1 MKLSPEKSCK
11 IRIVLMGVGFT
22 LFFLAVVG
30 RGFWVQVI
38 ERDETV
44 ARARRQYKR
53 IIPLTPRR
61 GAIYDRNGAEL
72 ARSTGV
78 DSIFAE
84 PLRIGDVDATVRAL
98 AGPLGMSGGALRKK
112 LTTTRSFVWL
122 KRKVQPDQ
130 SAKIRGLGLPGIAFT
145 KEHQRF
151 YPNGSLAAQL
161 LGFTGLDPR
170 GLEGLERYYDGQLLG
185 QEGFLVTAKD
195 GRRKGLGASDKVV
208 QGGSHGNSLYLTVDR
223 NLQYL
228 AEKELGV
235 ALQENNARA
244 GSVIVLDPVSGDIL
258 AMANQPTYNP
268 NAFSRYPASHRRN
281 RAVCDEFEPGST
293 LKVFLIAAALNENLV
308 QPTAMVD
315 CENGSYR
322 VGGMTIHD
330 HHPYDHLSVAD
341 VLKMSSNIGSA
352 KIGKK
357 LERQRYFDYLTRF
370 GFGEKAGIDFPGE
383 VAGQLRRPEL
393 WFEGDLAAVS
403 FGQGMTVTA
412 LQLARATAAIANGG
426 LLMKSDLVRQ
436 VINDR
441 GEVVERKPPQVLR
454 RVVSEKVAA
463 QVGAMMESVTREGGT
478 GTLAAVPGYRVAG
491 KTGTAQKV
499 DPVTGGYSAD
509 KRVASFV
516 GFAPVDNPRLVIVV
530 MIDEPRTQVYG
541 GLVAAPV
548 FSRIAGQALRYLGVP
563 PTETDV
569 EAPLPP
575 ATHETEIAISTGNLQ
590 TMEVSGEGAP
600 VMPQC
605 LGMSCRQVLQV
616 MEKIG
621 LNIRIR
627 GSGKVVDQFPAPGQA
642 IRYGDE
648 VWVKLQPP
656 T

>member
-1 MKLSPEKSCK
+1 MKLTPEKCCK
-11 IRIVLMGVGFT
+11 IRMILIGVGFT

-30 RGFWVQVI
+30 RGFWLQVI
-38 ERDETV
+38 DSEETV

-72 ARSTGV
+72 ARSISV

-84 PLRIGDVDATVRAL
+84 PLRIRDIDSTVRAL
-98 AGPLGMSGGALRKK
+98 SRPLHMSGAALRKR
-112 LTTTRSFVWL
+112 LTSKRSFVWL
-122 KRKVQPDQ
+122 ERKVQPDQ
-130 SAKIRGLGLPGIAFT
+130 SARIRKLGVEGIAFT

-151 YPNGSLAAQL
+151 YPNGELAAQL
-161 LGFTGLDPR
+161 LGFTGLDPK
-170 GLEGLERYYDGQLLG
+170 GLEGLERYYDSQMLG

-195 GRRKGLGASDKVV
+195 GRRKGLGASNKVV
-208 QGGSHGNSLYLTVDR
+208 DGGSHGNSLNLTIDR

-228 AEKELGV
+228 AEKELAVGLKE
-235 ALQENNARA
+235 AQGRT
-244 GSVIVLDPVSGDIL
+244 GSVIVLDPKSGEIL

-268 NAFSRYPASHRRN
+268 NAYRRYAAASRRN

-293 LKVFLIAAALNENLV
+293 LKIFLMAAALNEKVV
-308 QPTAMVD
+308 QPNQWID
-315 CENGSYR
+315 CEKGSYR

-330 HHPYDHLSVAD
+330 HHPYDRLSVAD

-352 KIGKK
+352 KIGKL
-357 LERQRYFDYLTRF
+357 LERQRYYDYLKQF
-370 GFGEKAGIDFPGE
+370 GFGEKTGIDFPGE
-383 VAGQLRRPEL
+383 TSGQLRRPEL

-412 LQLARATAAIANGG
+412 LQMARAVGAIANGG
-426 LLMKSDLVRQ
+426 LLMKADLVRQ
-436 VINDR
+436 IVDDR
-441 GEVVERKPPQVLR
+441 GTLVESRSPQTIR
-454 RVVSEKVAA
+454 RVVSEKTAA
-463 QVGAMMESVTREGGT
+463 QVRSMMEMVTNEGGT

-516 GFAPVDNPRLVIVV
+516 GFAPADNPRLVVMVV
-530 MIDEPRTQVYG
+530 IDEPQTHVYG

-548 FSRIAGQALRYLGVP
+548 FSRLTGQALRYLGVP
-563 PTETDV
+563 PTEADM

-575 ATHETEIAISTGNLQ
+575 VTLETGVAISTGNIQ
-590 TMEVSGEGAP
+590 PARIAEGDAP
-600 VMPQC
+600 VMPHC
-605 LGMSCRQVLQV
+605 LGLSCRQVLQT
-616 MEKIG
+616 MEKLG
-621 LNIRIR
+621 LNIRIK
-627 GSGKVVDQFPAPGQA
+627 GTGKVVEQFPAPGQD

-648 VWVKLQPP
+648 VWVKLEPP
-656 T
+656 A

>member
-1 MKLSPEKSCK
+1 MKISPEKYSK
-11 IRIVLMGVGFT
+11 IRMVLMGIGFT

-30 RGFWVQVI
+30 RGFWLQVVDR
-38 ERDETV
+38 EETV
-44 ARARRQYKR
+44 SRARRQYKR

-72 ARSTGV
+72 ARSISV

-84 PLRIGDVDATVRAL
+84 PVRISDVNSAVQAL
-98 AGPLGMSGGALRKK
+98 ARPLNLNRTSLRKK
-112 LTTTRSFVWL
+112 LTSKRSFVWL
-122 KRKVQPDQ
+122 QRKVQPDQ
-130 SAKIRGLGLPGIAFT
+130 SARVRKLGIEGIAFT

-151 YPNGSLAAQL
+151 YPNGELAAQL

-170 GLEGLERYYDGQLLG
+170 GLEGLEKYYDSQMLG

-195 GRRKGLGASDKVV
+195 GRRKGFGSSNKVV
-208 QGGSHGNSLYLTVDR
+208 DGGSHGNSLNLTIDR

-228 AEKELGV
+228 AEKELAA
-235 ALQENNARA
+235 ALKENEARA
-244 GSVIVLDPVSGDIL
+244 GSVVILDPVSGEIL

-268 NAFSRYPASHRRN
+268 NAYRRYPASTRRN

-293 LKVFLIAAALNENLV
+293 LKIFLMAAALNENVV
-308 QPTAMVD
+308 QPNQWID
-315 CENGSYR
+315 CEHGSYR

-330 HHPYDHLSVAD
+330 HHPYDQLSVAD

-352 KIGKK
+352 KIGKL
-357 LERQRYFDYLTRF
+357 LERQRYYDYLTRF
-370 GFGEKAGIDFPGE
+370 GFGEKTGIDFPGE
-383 VAGQLRRPEL
+383 TAGQLRRPEL

-412 LQLARATAAIANGG
+412 VQLARAVGTIANGG
-426 LLMKSDLVRQ
+426 LLMKADLVRQ
-436 VINDR
+436 IVDDR
-441 GEVVERKPPQVLR
+441 GVLVESRSPEPVR
-454 RVVSEKVAA
+454 RVVSEKTAA
-463 QVGAMMESVTREGGT
+463 QVRAMMELVTREGGT

-516 GFAPVDNPRLVIVV
+516 GFAPADNPRLVVMVV
-530 MIDEPRTQVYG
+530 IDEPHTQVYG

-548 FSRIAGQALRYLGVP
+548 FSRITGQALRYLGVP
-563 PTETDV
+563 PTEEGM

-575 ATHETEIAISTGNLQ
+575 VTLETGVAISTGTSQPEKVANGETPLMPHCLGLSCREVLQ
-590 TMEVSGEGAP
+590 TMER
-600 VMPQC
+600 
-605 LGMSCRQVLQV
+605 L
-616 MEKIG
+616 G
-621 LNIRIR
+621 LNIRIK
-627 GSGKVVDQFPAPGQA
+627 GSGKVIEQFPAPGQG

-648 VWVKLQPP
+648 VWVKLGPQA
-656 T
+656 